1 MSGMYGH
8 TPIGLAKDCQ
18 EMAKAAGKQGEAFQK
33 GAMVLMGVMVMASAI
48 SALLELKRE
57 LSKREHHGHGR

>member
-1 MSGMYGH
+1 
-8 TPIGLAKDCQ
+8 
-18 EMAKAAGKQGEAFQK
+18 MAKAAGKQGEAFQK